1 MEGERMDF
9 LERLFG
15 FSPDGGNGLF
25 EMLLFAV
32 PIAGIVMLAAW
43 RRRKSVRR
51 RRF

>member
-1 MEGERMDF
+1 MDF

-25 EMLLFAV
+25 EILLFAF
-32 PIAGIVMLAAW
+32 PIAGILMLAVW
-43 RRRKSVRR
+43 RRKKSARR

>member
-1 MEGERMDF
+1 MDF

-43 RRRKSVRR
+43 RRRKSARR